1 MKIWKFLFASGA
13 LAATEAQTTCFTSVV
28 VAGTTNNC
36 EGLYA
41 DEGTCTTTCSDGG
54 TIAHTCQCHDGS
66 GTLLSDCIW
75 ESVPGASC
83 LVDYHRIDFDVSYT
97 AVGSTNIQTTHE
109 ALLDTYFKSILD
121 SSDAGSASVTI
132 SDWSETANSANTDV
146 TCKVTIKFDAAVT
159 SAGWLDVAMND
170 GTGTVSADAFDF
182 STISTALDTSLTATN
197 IDGTSTVAYEKILAS
212 NPAAATD
219 LLRTVDAKET
229 VLAEITDKKSEITT
243 QTNLKTSK
251 ETERD
256 DLQDDVDDLEND
268 KTTKTSTKSGLETSK
283 STKEDDLTDATALV
297 TAKQAEIDTVLG

>member
-28 VAGTTNNC
+28 VAGTTNDC

-66 GTLLSDCIW
+66 GNLLSDCIW
-75 ESVPGASC
+75 ESTAAGSC

-121 SSDAGSASVTI
+121 SSPEGSASVTI
-132 SDWSETANSANTDV
+132 SDWSETANGSNTDV

-159 SAGWLDVAMND
+159 SYGWLDVAMYD
-170 GTGTVSADAFDF
+170 GTSTVSGDAFDF

-197 IDGTSTVAYEKILAS
+197 IDGTSTVSYEKILAS

-229 VLAEITDKKSEITT
+229 VLAEITDKKTEKTT
-243 QTNLKTSK
+243 QETLKQDKT
-251 ETERD
+251 TERD
-256 DLQDDVDDLEND
+256 NLQDDIDDLEDD
-268 KTTKTSTKSGLETSK
+268 KTTKTTTKTGLETDK
-283 STKEDDLTDATALV
+283 SDKEDDLTDATALV